1 MVLVGSRELF
11 ECTRKTLV
19 LAKWELPFL
28 SDMLIFFFLS
38 SHAFH
43 CSLFQC
49 FYMLFYMFQ
58 CFPILMRCVGFQFW
72 RSLNSDVS
80 SLILLLY
87 SGIFKFYCSV
97 CKLRLAMASTL
108 FSAIFKC
115 FFEMNDRSSCIDKCG
130 IKLIFY
136 WRYSVIEF
144 FKFVTWQCFELAE
157 VCIFVLLLALPSGI
171 LWYGE

>member
-1 MVLVGSRELF
+1 MEWHYYFCSEELWSSMVLVGSRELF

-115 FFEMNDRSSCIDKCG
+115 FFEMNVN
-130 IKLIFY
+130 FNY
-136 WRYSVIEF
+136 
-144 FKFVTWQCFELAE
+144 FEYE
-157 VCIFVLLLALPSGI
+157 SNWKIVNHDGKN
-171 LWYGE
+171 